1 LASQTSLTS
10 FEVENGF
17 KIIYIESNLVPM
29 VCYHPTLPEQD
40 SSSLSLREGGNDE
53 RPWEGGC
60 IERIIL

>member
-1 LASQTSLTS
+1 
-10 FEVENGF
+10 VENGF

-40 SSSLSLREGGNDE
+40 SSPLSLREGGNDE